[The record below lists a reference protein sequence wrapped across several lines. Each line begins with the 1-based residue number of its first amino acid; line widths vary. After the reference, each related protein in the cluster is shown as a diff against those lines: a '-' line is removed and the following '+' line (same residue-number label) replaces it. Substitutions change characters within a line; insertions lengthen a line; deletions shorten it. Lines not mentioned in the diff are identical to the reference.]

1 MQSDFVRLHLFA
13 GRVVLRA
20 VGARKKETFIKISN
34 VPSIDSSCSKAI
46 SYKLDTLVS
55 GGAQY
60 AAREVTIVWNDA

>member
-1 MQSDFVRLHLFA
+1 MQAGFSGLHLFA
-13 GRVVLRA
+13 GKLLLRA
-20 VGARKKETFIKISN
+20 VGARKKETFIKISS